1 MQTNHAPSQ
10 PNEDFAAATLAT
22 KVQGYYQQYQAGTLN
37 NEPARL
43 LCEYLSCQD
52 GDLIAEIGWL
62 VSQAYRD
69 SFGSNGEL
77 GGINVIED
85 CHQCIVDYVTS
96 DDSTWLT
103 VDALIELADKATA
116 DCPAP
121 LPDWFELAWMGMT
134 FELAKATASAF
145 SPVEAS
151 ELLQHLDVETRE
163 IDGADE
169 YRIGWR
175 WLNDPNR
182 ALIGYMAELS
192 PRARRIA
199 LFG

>member
-1 MQTNHAPSQ
+1 MQTTHAHSQ
-10 PNEDFAAATLAT
+10 PNEDISAASLAT
-22 KVQGYYQQYQAGTLN
+22 KVLGYYQEYQAGTLN

-43 LCEYLSCQD
+43 LCEYLSSQD
-52 GDLIAEIGWL
+52 GNLIAEIGWL
-62 VSQAYRD
+62 VSQAYQD

-77 GGINVIED
+77 GGINVTED

-103 VDALIELADKATA
+103 VEALIELADIASA

-121 LPDWFELAWMGMT
+121 LPDWFESDWMGMT

-145 SPVEAS
+145 TPMEAS
-151 ELLQHLDVETRE
+151 EMLQHLDVETRE
-163 IDGADE
+163 VDGVDE

-175 WLNDPNR
+175 WLNAPHR
-182 ALIGYMAELS
+182 ALIGYMADLS
-192 PRARRIA
+192 PRARRTA

>member
-1 MQTNHAPSQ
+1 MQTTHAPSQ
-10 PNEDFAAATLAT
+10 PNEDIAAATLAT
-22 KVQGYYQQYQAGTLN
+22 KVLGYYLQYQAGTLN

-43 LCEYLSCQD
+43 LCEYLSSQD
-52 GDLIAEIGWL
+52 DDLIPEIGWL

-69 SFGSNGEL
+69 SFGSKGEL
-77 GGINVIED
+77 GGINVTED

-121 LPDWFELAWMGMT
+121 LPNWFELAWMGMT
-134 FELAKATASAF
+134 FELAKTTASAF
-145 SPVEAS
+145 PPMEAS

-163 IDGADE
+163 VDGVDE